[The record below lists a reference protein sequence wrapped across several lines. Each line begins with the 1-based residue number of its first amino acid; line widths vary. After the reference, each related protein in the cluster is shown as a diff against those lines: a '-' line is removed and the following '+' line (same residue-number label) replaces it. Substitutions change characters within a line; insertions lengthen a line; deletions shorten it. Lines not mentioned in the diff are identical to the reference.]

1 MTSVSCAKCGY
12 QSASDAE
19 QSANCPKCG
28 ASISSAASLNLAT
41 LVEAPLPSAQGT
53 SGRPSSSS
61 RFQSVLPK
69 SIDGY
74 EILSLLGSGGMG
86 TVFLAYEPLLDRTV
100 ALKLLAR
107 HSDDDVRSRSVAR
120 FLSE

>member
-1 MTSVSCAKCGY
+1 MTSTVSCAKCGY

-28 ASISSAASLNLAT
+28 TPKSSAALLNLAT
-41 LVEAPLPSAQGT
+41 LVEAPLPSAQEAT
-53 SGRPSSSS
+53 VRPSSSS

-69 SIDGY
+69 NIDGY
-74 EILSLLGSGGMG
+74 EILSLLGAGGMG

-107 HSDDDVRSRSVAR
+107 HS
-120 FLSE
+120 